1 MREEDRSVF
10 ELTAPSPDV
19 ASEDADIY
27 EGGDK
32 GNIILIHGGYW
43 RPEYDRTHL
52 RPLASALA
60 LLGYRVISLEY
71 RRIPGSPDLMLQDV
85 LKGVE
90 SYPDS
95 ILIGH
100 SAGGHLALL
109 AAEKIPSF
117 IQKVIALAPVA
128 DLRSALDQNLD
139 DGAAAQFLGEKSL
152 SDYDPMSGGDISIP
166 VTLIHGVEDQ
176 RVPVDFS
183 RRFSEKFRTRYIEL
197 PDIGHFELI
206 DPRSRVF
213 TILVDEINS

>member
-1 MREEDRSVF
+1 VNLEDRSVF
-10 ELTAPSPDV
+10 ELIAPLPDV
-19 ASEDADIY
+19 SGDDVDIY
-27 EGGDK
+27 EGGDR
-32 GNIILIHGGYW
+32 GNVILIHGGYW

-60 LLGYRVISLEY
+60 LLGFRVISLEY
-71 RRIPGSPDLMLQDV
+71 RRIPGFPDLMVQDV
-85 LKGVE
+85 LEGVKR
-90 SYPDS
+90 YPDA

-109 AAEKIPSF
+109 VAQRIPSQ

-128 DLRSALDQNLD
+128 DLQKALDQNLD
-139 DGAAAQFLGEKSL
+139 DGAAVQFLGEHHPNEFN
-152 SDYDPMSGGDISIP
+152 PMTDGDLPMP
-166 VTLIHGVEDQ
+166 VTLIHGVLDQ

-183 RRFSEKFRTRYIEL
+183 RAFSEKFGTRYIEL

-213 TILVDEINS
+213 TILVDEINP